1 MDKVSLG
8 MVSIRLVKDR
18 SLMSLKKINSPDD
31 ACNLLG
37 KHISE
42 MDREVLCMINLDT
55 QLRPINC
62 SIVSM
67 GTVNSTVINIKEI
80 FKTALLSNAYG
91 IMILH
96 NHPSGSLNPSE
107 DDIRSTERIKECC
120 NLMGFKL
127 VDHIIIAPK
136 INSETFDYYSFLG
149 NGLLSNRDDLL
160 SRAM

>member
-1 MDKVSLG
+1 MDKGSLD

-18 SLMSLKKINSPDD
+18 SLMSLKKINTADD

-37 KHISE
+37 GHISE
-42 MDREVLCMINLDT
+42 MDREVLCMINLDS

-67 GTVNSTVINIKEI
+67 GTVNCTVINIKEI

-107 DDIRSTERIKECC
+107 DDIKSTERIKECC

-127 VDHIIIAPK
+127 VDHIIIAPQ
-136 INSETFDYYSFLG
+136 IYSETFDYFSFCE
-149 NGLLSNRDDLL
+149 NGLLSNRDDSLL
-160 SRAM
+160 RAM

>member
-1 MDKVSLG
+1 MDKGSLD

-18 SLMSLKKINSPDD
+18 SLMSLKKINTAAD
-31 ACNLLG
+31 ACNILG
-37 KHISE
+37 GHISE
-42 MDREVLCMINLDT
+42 MDREVLCMINLDS

-67 GTVNSTVINIKEI
+67 GTVNGAVINIKEI

-107 DDIRSTERIKECC
+107 DDIKSTERIKECC

-127 VDHIIIAPK
+127 VDHIIIAPQ
-136 INSETFDYYSFLG
+136 INSETFDYFSFCG
-149 NGLLSNRDDLL
+149 NGLMSGRDDSLL
-160 SRAM
+160 RAM